1 MDEELRPA
9 RPVAPGRI
17 IADELEARGWTQKD
31 LAAIMGRPEQAIS
44 EIVSARKQITP
55 ETARELA
62 QAFGTSAELWMN
74 LETNYRLQLAERPQ
88 TEGEVALRAEIFR
101 VAPVAELQKRGWI
114 APVETASALREEVCA
129 YLGVTS
135 LDSPAPVAAT
145 LRHSARRGPEL
156 KAEIAWV
163 RRVELL
169 ARQQSPAACEGRDW
183 PWIVPSLLALAERE
197 EDVARVPQ
205 TLLRQGVHCVIVPHL
220 PRTYLDG
227 AAFWVDGRPAV
238 ALTLRYDR
246 IDAFWFT
253 LLHELAHLALG
264 HPGGYLDR
272 LYDGRRDMPME
283 GAEEQAANAQA
294 RDWLL
299 DAGDVTRFL
308 QAGGPTFTRS
318 QVVAFAQQQKRHPG
332 IVVGR
337 LHSEGALQYSHMR
350 GLLVKVKTH
359 LGEWIDTPGPVVE
372 ADRCMTCTK

>member
-9 RPVAPGRI
+9 RLVTPGRI
-17 IADELEARGWTQKD
+17 IANELEARGWTQKD

-88 TEGEVALRAEIFR
+88 EEEEVALRRQIYQA
-101 VAPVAELQKRGWI
+101 APVTELQKRGWI
-114 APVETASALREEVCA
+114 PQAANATALKEALCA

-135 LDSPAPVAAT
+135 LDSPVPAAAA
-145 LRHSARRGPEL
+145 LRHSARRGPEQ

-163 RRVELL
+163 KRVELL
-169 ARQQSPAACEGRDW
+169 ARQQSAADGERRDW
-183 PWIVPSLLALAERE
+183 PQIVSSLLALAERA
-197 EDVARVPQ
+197 EDVGRVPE
-205 TLLRQGVHCVIVPHL
+205 TLLCQGVHFVIVPHL

-227 AAFWVDGRPAV
+227 AALWVDGRPVV

-264 HPGGYLDR
+264 HEGDYLDQ
-272 LYDGRRDMPME
+272 LYDAGRGRPTED
-283 GAEEQAANAQA
+283 AEEQAANAQA

-299 DAGDVTRFL
+299 DAGAVERFI
-308 QAGGPTFTRS
+308 QAAGPTFTRS
-318 QVVAFAQQQKRHPG
+318 QVLWFAKEQRRHAG
-332 IVVGR
+332 IVVER
-337 LHSEGALQYSHMR
+337 LHYEGVLPYSHLR
-350 GLLVKVKTH
+350 TLLVKVRSH
-359 LGEWIDTPGPVVE
+359 LGEWIDAPGPG
-372 ADRCMTCTK
+372 AA